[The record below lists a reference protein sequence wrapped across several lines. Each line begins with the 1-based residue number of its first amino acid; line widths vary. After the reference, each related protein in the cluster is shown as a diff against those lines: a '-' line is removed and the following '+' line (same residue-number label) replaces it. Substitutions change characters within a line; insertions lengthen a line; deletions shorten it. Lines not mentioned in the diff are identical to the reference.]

1 MILSNAIKQA
11 IQQEYNSWV
20 DCQYSGK
27 DKKDRQKMS
36 QFFTPPPLTIKML
49 EKFDSIENKTM
60 LDPTIGAGGLIAAA
74 IIAGANPR
82 MCYGIEL
89 DETIAN
95 IARIRLSY
103 LGVPRH
109 HIHVGNALDEA
120 SYEFPESRLFYSL
133 KYKNKNLTLD
143 ITERK
148 TNNLKNSL
156 SYNLTQ
162 ASDIKNLHKIL
173 KRLIKSESEC
183 VLNEHLI
190 LQLNVLFEKNNL
202 ERI

>member
-1 MILSNAIKQA
+1 MKLSEKIKQA
-11 IQQEYNSWV
+11 IDAEFNRWV
-20 DCQYSGK
+20 KFQYGDK
-27 DKKDRQKMS
+27 DKKERQKLG
-36 QFFTPPPLTIKML
+36 QFFTVPPLTIKML
-49 EKFDSIENKTM
+49 EKFDSIENKTI

-95 IARIRLSY
+95 IARIRLSH

-156 SYNLTQ
+156 NYNLTQ
-162 ASDIKNLHKIL
+162 TSDIKNLHKIL